1 MKKVVILCLFA
12 LVRGFDYLEL
22 AGTIGQQCDPTLTAY
37 QVNSFLV
44 SPWPPAKNVNV
55 GMTMS
60 GIMQQTETLKD
71 MGIFVF
77 FNGQSF
83 YQEFI
88 PQSGTYNAKDVC
100 TINFKVYFPPIV
112 PSGAY
117 TVQVKLRNTSNVYL
131 NCWQVAFN
139 I

>member
-1 MKKVVILCLFA
+1 MNKVVILFLIAFA
-12 LVRGFDYLEL
+12 RGFNYMEL
-22 AGTIGQQCDPTLTAY
+22 GGSIGQNCDATLTAY
-37 QVNSFLV
+37 QVNSFVV
-44 SPWPPAKNVNV
+44 SPWPPAKNVNAA
-55 GMTMS
+55 MTMS
-60 GIMQQTETLKD
+60 GVMQQTETLKD

-88 PQSGTYNAKDVC
+88 PQTGTYNAKDPC

-117 TVQVKLRNTSNVYL
+117 TVQVKLRNSSNVYL

>member
-1 MKKVVILCLFA
+1 MMVLLLA
-12 LVRGFDYLEL
+12 LVGASDYLDL
-22 AGTIGQQCDPTLTAY
+22 GASVGQQCDATLTAY
-37 QVNSFLV
+37 YVNSFQV
-44 SPWPPAKNVNV
+44 TPWPPSKNVNIV
-55 GMTMS
+55 MIMS

-83 YQEFI
+83 YQEYI
-88 PQSGTYNAKDVC
+88 TESGTYNAKDPC

-117 TVQVKLRNTSNVYL
+117 TVQVKLRNTSGDFL
-131 NCWQVAFN
+131 NCWQVSFN

>member
-1 MKKVVILCLFA
+1 MKKLVIFCLLA
-12 LVRGFDYLEL
+12 LVKGFNFLEL
-22 AGTIGQQCDPTLTAY
+22 GGTIGQQCDTTLTAY
-37 QVNSFLV
+37 QVTSFLV
-44 SPWPPAKNVNV
+44 TPWPPVKNVNDA
-55 GMTMS
+55 MTMS

-88 PQSGTYNAKDVC
+88 PETGTYNAKDPC
-100 TINFKVYFPPIV
+100 TINFKVYFPSIV

-117 TVQVKLRNTSNVYL
+117 TVQVKLRNTDGVFL